1 MKFQETVLV
10 AETQQ
15 LSGIDTF
22 SEGSVFSP
30 LTINENSITN
40 QGSKFLIAQVKRF
53 PGRVNGNPV
62 PGSVNVKRF
71 PDNAGVKKV
80 SVSPAVL
87 QNVTSA
93 GDSFF
98 LNFTKNEL
106 FNNPFTS
113 TELGQIAVDT
123 TNLLAKGFETT
134 TDPITLTF
142 DGETK
147 SYNTLD
153 EANAAVFEI
162 ISTTGLTDGPVVLN
176 IYGVIVG
183 YGIVP

>member
-1 MKFQETVLV
+1 M
-10 AETQQ
+10 
-15 LSGIDTF
+15 
-22 SEGSVFSP
+22 
-30 LTINENSITN
+30 
-40 QGSKFLIAQVKRF
+40 
-53 PGRVNGNPV
+53 
-62 PGSVNVKRF
+62 NVKRF
-71 PDNAGVKKV
+71 PDNTGVKKV

-87 QNVTSA
+87 ENVTSA
-93 GDSFF
+93 GDTFF

-106 FNNPFTS
+106 FNSPFTS
-113 TELGQIAVDT
+113 TQLGEIAVDT
-123 TNLLAKGFETT
+123 TNLLAANFETT

-153 EANAAVFEI
+153 EANAAMFEI

-183 YGIVP
+183 YGIDP